1 MWQFIAGA
9 MVGSTIGV
17 ALMCLFVVGGKADE
31 YQVYDISSGKDD
43 QKIDKENE

>member
-17 ALMCLFVVGGKADE
+17 ALMCLFFVGGKADE
-31 YQVYDISSGKDD
+31 YQMNDTGSDKDEPK
-43 QKIDKENE
+43 QM

>member
-17 ALMCLFVVGGKADE
+17 ALMCLFFVGGKADE
-31 YQVYDISSGKDD
+31 YQVLDNMRVEDEQETGK
-43 QKIDKENE
+43 KNE